1 MNLQT
6 ATQLIRMCRD
16 RMTAAYMKPV
26 FDEWVVV
33 ELGTSGAQVLDYDG
47 PRGEAFRN
55 DLHADSAALVREMQD
70 RHYTIG
76 DFEFVQQADGSSY
89 DACIRLGEKTYLL
102 CNHTAGTMADLRKD
116 PRWLKAQ
123 APFVDLTEKF
133 RADPLG

>member
-1 MNLQT
+1 MN
-6 ATQLIRMCRD
+6 
-16 RMTAAYMKPV
+16 AAYQKSV
-26 FDEWVVV
+26 FDEWVIV
-33 ELGTSGAQVLDYDG
+33 ELKNGGAEVLDYEG
-47 PRGEAFRN
+47 PRSESFRTA
-55 DLHADSAALVREMQD
+55 LHADSAAIVREMQD
-70 RHYTIG
+70 RQYAIG

-102 CNHTAGTMADLRKD
+102 CNYTTGTMADLRKD